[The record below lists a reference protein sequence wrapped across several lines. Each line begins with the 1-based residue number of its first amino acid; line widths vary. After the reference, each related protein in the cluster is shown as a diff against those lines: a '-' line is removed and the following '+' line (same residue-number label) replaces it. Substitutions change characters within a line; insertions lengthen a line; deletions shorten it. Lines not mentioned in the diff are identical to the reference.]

1 MRRKVAYL
9 SLPVLISLVGCV
21 SAPPYMGK
29 GAHPQIERGRYV
41 PVMDEIAGGLA
52 FFEKII
58 LLNPR
63 VMNHSIS
70 QPAERAIIAYLDD

>member
-1 MRRKVAYL
+1 
-9 SLPVLISLVGCV
+9 
-21 SAPPYMGK
+21 
-29 GAHPQIERGRYV
+29 
-41 PVMDEIAGGLA
+41 MDEVAGGLA

-70 QPAERAIIAYLDD
+70 QPAERSIIAYLDD